1 MARVAH
7 YARLGFV
14 GIGLILGSGAATAQ
28 TIDWLATQ
36 NGLAVAHDPGSARLA
51 AMGGLDVSVPD
62 ENLEL
67 NLLDYGR
74 NVCGFLTDSDHR
86 RWDAWRETHRF
97 IRDTRDATGKR
108 TRVRS
113 QLSESGGRM
122 AWRNGSNRVLGGDV
136 VLDEFSNSIEQGA
149 NTKVSGPLWGV
160 FGAQKVSVLTIGAA
174 LRTVSDNQDVRS
186 ESVFA
191 IRHEGSGLRGTGA
204 LAVDLGK
211 FQIGAQ
217 AELQKNTING
227 LSRDESRFHEDK
239 LTWKRPV
246 EIYDFS
252 AFWKPIEMVS
262 GAVRARIVRSD
273 GREEVKISWS
283 DRMPD
288 NPSQAN
294 FLSRT
299 GTFKETR
306 DGTEFGTRWEARPL
320 DGVTVGLRVDRAKL
334 DETVIE
340 GKNYKGSRRA
350 SDTSDKATIGGG
362 GASYEF
368 PSGRLRVGTEGWF
381 STFESTAQE
390 LDTKTTTKA
399 RQVEFRAGGEYFLRD
414 WLVLRAGFQR
424 ISLDADTDQP
434 RSLQIGN
441 GYTAGV
447 GYVSRG
453 GLYQIDAGIRVM
465 NLDPDYSGFPNAEDG
480 RTSIMLGARFLL

>member
-7 YARLGFV
+7 RARLGFLLLV
-14 GIGLILGSGAATAQ
+14 LILGAGAATGQ

-36 NGLAVAHDPGSARLA
+36 NGLAVARDPGSARLA
-51 AMGGLDVSVPD
+51 AMGGLEVSIAD
-62 ENLEL
+62 ENGEL
-67 NLLDYGR
+67 NLLDYGG

-86 RWDAWRETHRF
+86 RWDAWRETHRSV
-97 IRDTRDATGKR
+97 RDTRDAAGAR

-113 QLSESGGRM
+113 QISETGGRM
-122 AWRNGSNRVLGGDV
+122 AWRNGTSRVLGGDV
-136 VLDEFSNSIEQGA
+136 VFDELTNSIEQGTR
-149 NTKVSGPLWGV
+149 TKVSGPMWGV
-160 FGAQKVSVLTIGAA
+160 FGAQKVSIFTVGGAV
-174 LRTVSDNQDVRS
+174 RTLGDNQDVRS

-191 IRHEGSGLRGTGA
+191 IRHEGSGLRGMGA
-204 LAVDLGK
+204 LAIDLGK
-211 FQIGAQ
+211 LQFGAQ

-246 EIYDFS
+246 EIYDLT
-252 AFWKPIEMVS
+252 AFWKPTEMVS
-262 GAVRARIVRSD
+262 GAVRARIVRLD

-288 NPSQAN
+288 NPSQSN

-299 GTFKETR
+299 GTFKEKR

-320 DGVTVGLRVDRAKL
+320 DGVLVGVRLDHAKL

-350 SDTSDKATIGGG
+350 SDTSDKATVGGG

-368 PSGRLRVGTEGWF
+368 PSGRLRVGAEGWF
-381 STFESTAQE
+381 STLESKVREVEAMV
-390 LDTKTTTKA
+390 TTKA
-399 RQVEFRAGGEYFLRD
+399 RQVEFRAGGEYYLRD
-414 WLVLRAGFQR
+414 WLILRAGFQR
-424 ISLDADTDQP
+424 ISYDSNTDQP
-434 RSLQIGN
+434 RSLQLGN